1 MTLLS
6 VQPAAGLVNTMQ
18 RAGHSSEELHLAY
31 DGELG
36 EELPTDELHVAY
48 GELHIDSASGA
59 CDGSVRDRCE
69 VTG

>member
-1 MTLLS
+1 MCGIGIS
-6 VQPAAGLVNTMQ
+6 VRDICESAGYV
-18 RAGHSSEELHLAY
+18 AY

-36 EELPTDELHVAY
+36 EELPTDELHLAY
-48 GELHIDSASGA
+48 GELHVDSASGA

>member
-1 MTLLS
+1 
-6 VQPAAGLVNTMQ
+6 MQ